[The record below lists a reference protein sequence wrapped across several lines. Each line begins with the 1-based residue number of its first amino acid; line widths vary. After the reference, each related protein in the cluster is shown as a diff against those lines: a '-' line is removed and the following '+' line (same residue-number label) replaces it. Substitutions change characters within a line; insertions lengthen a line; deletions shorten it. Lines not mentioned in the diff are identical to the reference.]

1 MENNN
6 IIKITEVDFNM
17 GGDGRN
23 ALYLNGQK
31 IKEGDYYHD
40 KITVFIE
47 GFVFALKTMGINY
60 NYQKMIASEDNDVA
74 FGIYE
79 NFDAIP
85 DKLQE
90 FDKPTKK

>member
-1 MENNN
+1 M
-6 IIKITEVDFNM
+6 IFY
-17 GGDGRN
+17 
-23 ALYLNGQK
+23 AQFY
-31 IKEGDYYHD
+31 

-60 NYQKMIASEDNDVA
+60 KYEKMVASKDNDVA
-74 FGIYE
+74 FDIYE

-85 DKLQE
+85 DELQE